1 MDNWIFDMAIALVLS
16 AIKTAIKN
24 PDKKVTLRR
33 ALLKVRDQINLLYA
47 SDEATTA
54 NEQPQ

>member
-1 MDNWIFDMAIALVLS
+1 MDSWIFDMAIALVLS
-16 AIKTAIKN
+16 TIKTAVKN
-24 PDKKVTLRR
+24 PAKKESLRR

-47 SDEATTA
+47 SDEAIV